1 MNLMD
6 QIVLTGVDAAPEDPA
21 YALADFIYHHFDE
34 VADLTIEEVARE
46 CSLSPATISRL
57 VRKMGFTGYR
67 EFRDQCASL
76 RDSYRAGKT
85 GHDHFRLTP
94 RNVQETLERSLGPA
108 AASVTDAQLDLFL
121 SYLLRDG
128 GMSYVVGLA
137 NMHAL
142 AMSIQFAAASTRRR
156 YTILA
161 PSSLR
166 ELRRATGDDAVI
178 TLSGT
183 GNAFRDTDLA
193 DHLRTCPA
201 QRLLVTT
208 SNFDPTGLPVND
220 VIVLRSPA
228 RQHLVNN
235 YLMQLFVDM
244 ALCRAGLYD

>member
-21 YALADFIYHHFDE
+21 YAFADYVYRHFDE
-34 VADLTIEEVARE
+34 VAGLTIEELARG
-46 CSLSPATISRL
+46 CSLSPATVSRL

-67 EFRDQCASL
+67 EFREQCASL
-76 RDSYRAGKT
+76 RDRYRASET
-85 GHDHFRLTP
+85 GYDHFRLTP
-94 RNVQETLERSLGPA
+94 ENVQETLAHSLGPA
-108 AASVTDAQLDLFL
+108 AASVTNAQLDLFL
-121 SYLLRDG
+121 SYLLRDD

-142 AMSIQFAAASTRRR
+142 AMSIQFAVASFRR
-156 YTILA
+156 YTIFT
-161 PSSLR
+161 PSSFQ
-166 ELRRATGDDAVI
+166 EIRRTTGDDAVI

-193 DHLRTCPA
+193 DHLRACPA
-201 QRLLVTT
+201 RRLLVTT
-208 SNFDPTGLPVND
+208 SNFDPTGLPVHD